1 MPLAPEKKKEI
12 IKKFGGKVENTGS
25 PEVQAALLTE
35 RIEQLTRHLKAN
47 PKDLAT
53 ERSLILMV
61 SRRKKLL
68 NYLKEV
74 DIERYRKVVKDLEIR
89 K

>member
-1 MPLAPEKKKEI
+1 MPLTQEKKKEI
-12 IKKFGGKVENTGS
+12 IKKFGGSVQNTGA

-35 RIEQLTRHLKAN
+35 RIAQLTAHLKTN

-61 SRRKKLL
+61 NRRKKLL
-68 NYLKEV
+68 NYLKEN
-74 DIERYRKVVKDLEIR
+74 DIQRYRKIVKELDIR

>member
-1 MPLAPEKKKEI
+1 MPLTKEKKKEI
-12 IKKFGGKVENTGS
+12 IKKFGGSPQNTGS

-35 RIEQLTRHLKAN
+35 RIAQLTAHLKTN
-47 PKDLAT
+47 PKDRVT

-61 SRRKKLL
+61 NHRKKLL
-68 NYLKEV
+68 NYLKRK
-74 DIERYRKVVKDLEIR
+74 DIQRYRKIVKELDIR